1 MTKEEAINTLGN
13 FKRYISGGG
22 VTDRKANK
30 AIDMAIEALQTEA
43 VQDEAAMTKQ
53 EILGYLYDVLHPI
66 LTPDNWD
73 VYSELHDMIE
83 ELPFEEPVWHGKWEM
98 KPDPFGFFE
107 DIPVCSECGSAT
119 KMREKTKY
127 CPNCGAKMDKGGAV

>member
-1 MTKEEAINTLGN
+1 MTREEAINTLGN

-30 AIDMAIEALQTEA
+30 AIYMAIEALQTEA
-43 VQDEAAMTKQ
+43 VQDEALKIGVLAILKRVSKPDREEKAMTKQ
-53 EILGYLYDVLHPI
+53 EILGYLDNVLHPI
-66 LTPDNWD
+66 VTPDNWY
-73 VYSELHDMIE
+73 VYAELHDMIE
-83 ELPFEEPVWHGKWEM
+83 ELPFEEPV
-98 KPDPFGFFE
+98 
-107 DIPVCSECGSAT
+107 CGCTT

>member
-1 MTKEEAINTLGN
+1 MTREDAINTLGN

-43 VQDEAAMTKQ
+43 VQDEAALTKQ
-53 EILGYLYDVLHPI
+53 EILGYLDNVLHPI
-66 LTPDNWD
+66 VSPDNWY
-73 VYSELHDMIE
+73 VYSDLYDMIV
-83 ELPFEEPVWHGKWEM
+83 ELPFEEP
-98 KPDPFGFFE
+98 
-107 DIPVCSECGSAT
+107 ECGCTT

>member
-1 MTKEEAINTLGN
+1 MTREEAINTLGN

-43 VQDEAAMTKQ
+43 VQDEALTKQ
-53 EILGYLYDVLHPI
+53 EILGYLDDVLHPI
-66 LTPDNWD
+66 VSPDNWY
-73 VYSELHDMIE
+73 VYSDLYDMIE
-83 ELPFEEPVWHGKWEM
+83 ELPFEEPV
-98 KPDPFGFFE
+98 
-107 DIPVCSECGSAT
+107 CGCTT

>member
-1 MTKEEAINTLGN
+1 MTKEEAISILGN

-43 VQDEAAMTKQ
+43 VQDEAVQK
-53 EILGYLYDVLHPI
+53 ILGYLDNILHPI
-66 LTPDNWD
+66 VSPDNWY
-73 VYSELHDMIE
+73 VYSDLYDMIV
-83 ELPFEEPVWHGKWEM
+83 ELLFEEP
-98 KPDPFGFFE
+98 
-107 DIPVCSECGSAT
+107 ECGSAT

-127 CPNCGAKMDKGGAV
+127 CPNCGAKMDKDGEREEK